1 MGTRH
6 QIAIQIDG
14 EYKVAQY
21 GQWDGYPSGQ
31 GLEVL
36 EFFRDQMD
44 EKIFVNNLR
53 NVHSITTQ
61 EYDTLF
67 LWGRDKDNDLKRLFP
82 EFDRDTSSEI
92 LPIIQRGNCFRVI
105 DRLRFAADSLFCE
118 WAYVIDFDKRTFE
131 VYQGF
136 NKEPLTPE
144 DRFYE
149 LREYEELPYHGVKL
163 VKSWSLDEL
172 PTNEEFVSAF
182 EKEDEEE

>member
-6 QIAIQIDG
+6 QIAIQING

-36 EFFRDQMD
+36 WFLRDQMD

-53 NVHSITTQ
+53 NVHQLT
-61 EYDTLF
+61 EWERDTLF
-67 LWGRDKDNDLKRLFP
+67 DRGEDNVLKRLFP
-82 EFDRDTSSEI
+82 EFDRDTSWQI
-92 LPIIQRGNCFRVI
+92 LPIIQRGNCFRI
-105 DRLRFAADSLFCE
+105 INQITFAADSLFCE

-163 VKSWSLDEL
+163 VKSWSLDGL
-172 PTNEEFVSAF
+172 PTNEEFVSAL

>member
-6 QIAIQIDG
+6 QIAIQING

-31 GLEVL
+31 GLDVL

-44 EKIFVNNLR
+44 EKIFVNNLK
-53 NVHSITTQ
+53 NVYPITKQ
-61 EYDTLF
+61 EYDKLF
-67 LWGRDKDNDLKRLFP
+67 PCGIDDDLKKLFP
-82 EFDRDTSSEI
+82 EFSRDTSWQI
-92 LPIIQRGNCFRVI
+92 LPIIQRGNCFRIVNQI
-105 DRLRFAADSLFCE
+105 TFAADSLFCE

-172 PTNEEFVSAF
+172 PTNEEFVSAL